1 MNDYKGDYINYR
13 INKGKEALA
22 DALLL
27 IEEERWNSSINR
39 LYYSCF
45 YTVSALQTY
54 GCMRGRK

>member
-27 IEEERWNSSINR
+27 IEEERWNASINR

-45 YTVSALQTY
+45 YTVSALQR
-54 GCMRGRK
+54 CGR

>member
-13 INKGKEALA
+13 INKGEALA

-27 IEEERWNSSINR
+27 IEGERWNASINR

-45 YTVSALQTY
+45 
-54 GCMRGRK
+54 